1 MGAVDGIDGG
11 AHPRELPR
19 IRAADEGV
27 ASAPVGTLLTVNG
40 TGVADPFGAGI
51 PADLA
56 RALLEEADG
65 LWKWEPVGYPAAAF
79 PMGPSVRVGRAA
91 LCAQI
96 RRHPGPVALSGYS
109 QGALIVSTVW
119 RDDILAADGA
129 LHHRIADVAAIVNY
143 GDPMRCPG
151 LANGNKFAGQP
162 LPRNVNEDVSGG
174 IAGPG
179 NLTPEQTP
187 DFLLC
192 FANDGDHYTCA
203 PTGLAPWNEETE
215 LGHHERIVF
224 DAVQEATVATVSAIA
239 TAVAEMLDEP
249 VERMVPVVQSIADGA
264 FFLGAGVG
272 GPHTRYDI
280 APAVR
285 FLTAAGANLRV
296 RALIDADMPPVL

>member
-1 MGAVDGIDGG
+1 MGAIDGIDGS
-11 AHPRELPR
+11 AHPR
-19 IRAADEGV
+19 IRAADEGIV
-27 ASAPVGTLLTVNG
+27 AAPTATLLTVNG
-40 TGVADPFGAGI
+40 TGVADPSGAGF

-56 RALLEEADG
+56 RALLTQAEG
-65 LWKWEPVGYPAAAF
+65 MWNWQPVGYPAAAF

-109 QGALIVSTVW
+109 QGALIVGTVW
-119 RDDILAADGA
+119 RDDILAADGV
-129 LHHRIADVAAIVNY
+129 LHHRLDDVAAIVNY

-151 LANGNKFAGQP
+151 VANGNAFAGQP
-162 LPRNVNEDVSGG
+162 LPRNINGFVSGG

-187 DFLLC
+187 DFLLS

-203 PTGLAPWNEETE
+203 PTGLDPWKKETE
-215 LGHHERIVF
+215 LGHQERIIF
-224 DAVQEATVATVSAIA
+224 DAVQDATVATVSAIA

-249 VERMVPVVQSIADGA
+249 VERIVPRVRSIAGGA
-264 FFLGAGVG
+264 FFLGSGAG
-272 GPHTRYDI
+272 GPHARYDI

-285 FLTAAGANLRV
+285 FLTEVGANLRV
-296 RALIDADMPPVL
+296 RALIDAEMPPAL